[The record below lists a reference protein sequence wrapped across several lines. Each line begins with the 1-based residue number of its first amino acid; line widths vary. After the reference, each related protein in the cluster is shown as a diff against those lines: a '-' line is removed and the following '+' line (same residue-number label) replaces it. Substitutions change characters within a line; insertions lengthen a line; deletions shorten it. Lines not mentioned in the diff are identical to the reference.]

1 MHEDK
6 KSDYAPSLLEK
17 LVMWMELRKKIKITK
32 TNIRSHKLLIPVFQS
47 RITPASSKEDNAEV
61 QLKIGQLEAKI
72 LADQMALEVF
82 TNLDLND
89 PALYEP
95 VEE

>member
-6 KSDYAPSLLEK
+6 KSAYVPSLLEK
-17 LVMWMELRKKIKITK
+17 LAMWWEIRKKIKITK
-32 TNIRSHKLLIPVFQS
+32 QGIRSHKLLIPVFQA
-47 RITPASSKEDNAEV
+47 RINPGSSKEDKAEV

-72 LADQMALEVF
+72 LADQFALDVF
-82 TNLDLND
+82 NSIDLND

-95 VEE
+95 VKE